1 MLIAERGHLFQ
12 WAYIPLTT
20 LREEGGILMSVNRKV
35 PLRKC
40 VATGEMH
47 PKKDMIRVVRSK
59 EGEVSVDVT
68 GKKPG
73 RGAYVSK
80 SEKAVDIA
88 RKKNVLGHQLEVK
101 IPEQIYEDLL
111 KIIRRESIL

>member
-1 MLIAERGHLFQ
+1 MTDP
-12 WAYIPLTT
+12 PLTK
-20 LREEGGILMSVNRKV
+20 LHKGKVILMSINRKV

-40 VATGEMH
+40 VATGDML
-47 PKKDMIRVVRSK
+47 PKKEMIRVVRSK

-80 SEKAVDIA
+80 SEQAVDIA
-88 RKKNVLGHQLEVK
+88 RKKNVLGYQLDVK
-101 IPEQIYEDLL
+101 IPDEIYEELL
-111 KIIRRESIL
+111 TLIRRESIL